1 MAAVKDGG
9 THSSW
14 LSAAAIYRHPRVLA
28 MLFLGFSAG
37 LPFLLVGGT
46 LSALL
51 VERGVDIVAIGFF
64 SWVSLSYALNF
75 AWAPLVD
82 SLSIPWL
89 TRRLGKRR
97 SWMLAAQ
104 LAIACGLL
112 GVAATDPLTSLPLF
126 IAAALL
132 AAFGSATQDIAIDA
146 YRIEAVEEER
156 QGAMAAAYQLGY
168 RIALLAAG
176 AGALYLATYGPS
188 ATPEVGDWGFTY
200 VFMAALM
207 SVGIITTLL
216 IAEPDHMPR
225 PAPDPR
231 LRDQPVPVRL
241 LHWVRAHVLAP
252 IGEFVTRH
260 GMTLGVG
267 LILFI
272 CVFRLSDLLLAQM
285 AYPFYFEMGFTKAQV
300 ADASKL
306 FGFFVT
312 IFGAFVGGLLVGRF
326 GVLPP
331 LVMAAVLVPVTN
343 LGFAWLG
350 SFPPQAEGTG
360 TLLPQLYIIIG
371 LDNLSG
377 GMAGTC
383 FIAFLSKLTS
393 REFTATQYAAFTAIM
408 QLPGRFLGGF
418 SGKLVD
424 DFGFTQFFLLA
435 ALAGVPAI
443 LGALW
448 LLRHARRLRRTE
460 ERDAPCSAA
469 QILP

>member
-1 MAAVKDGG
+1 MRTDSKQ
-9 THSSW
+9 SSW
-14 LSAAAIYRHPRVLA
+14 LAAAAIYRHPRVAA

-104 LAIACGLL
+104 IAIATGLL
-112 GVAATDPLTSLPLF
+112 GVASADPVTGLPLF

-168 RIALLAAG
+168 RIAILAAG
-176 AGALYLATYGPS
+176 AGALYLASYGPAAS
-188 ATPEVGDWGFTY
+188 EEVGDWRFTY
-200 VFMAALM
+200 IVMAALM
-207 SVGIITTLL
+207 GVGIVTTLV
-216 IAEPDHMPR
+216 IAEPDHAPAAEK
-225 PAPDPR
+225 PAPRDGPALQR
-231 LRDQPVPVRL
+231 LG
-241 LHWVRAHVLAP
+241 HWFRAHVLAP
-252 IGEFVTRH
+252 IVEFVSRH
-260 GMTLGVG
+260 GTALGLG

-285 AYPFYFEMGFTKAQV
+285 AYPFYFDMGFSKQQV

-312 IFGAFVGGLLVGRF
+312 IFGAFVGGLLVGRL

-331 LVMAAVLVPVTN
+331 LVMAAILVPVTN

-350 SFPPQAEGTG
+350 SFEPQAPGASN
-360 TLLPQLYIIIG
+360 LLPQLYIIIG

-408 QLPGRFLGGF
+408 QLPGRFLGGW
-418 SGKLVD
+418 SGKIVD
-424 DFGFTQFFLLA
+424 EVGFTQFFLVA

>member
-1 MAAVKDGG
+1 MSFAGS
-9 THSSW
+9 HSSW
-14 LSAAAIYRHPRVLA
+14 LAAAAIYCHPRVAA

-82 SLSIPWL
+82 SLAIPWL

-104 LAIACGLL
+104 FAIAMGLL
-112 GVAATDPLTSLPLF
+112 GVAATDPLTSLPIF

-176 AGALYLATYGPS
+176 AGALYLASYGPS
-188 ATPEVGDWGFTY
+188 ASEEVGDWRFTY
-200 VFMAALM
+200 LIMASLM
-207 SVGIITTLL
+207 AVGIVTTLL
-216 IAEPDHMPR
+216 IAEPDHAPR
-225 PAPDPR
+225 ASAPSS
-231 LRDQPVPVRL
+231 RDGTIAERF
-241 LHWVRAHVLAP
+241 LHWVRAHVIAP
-252 IGEFVTRH
+252 IAEFVTRH
-260 GMTLGVG
+260 GSALGIG

-285 AYPFYFEMGFTKAQV
+285 AYPFYFEMGFSKQQV
-300 ADASKL
+300 AEASKL

-312 IFGAFVGGLLVGRF
+312 IAGAFLGGLLVGRL

-331 LVMAAVLVPVTN
+331 LLMAAILVPVTN

-350 SFPPQAEGTG
+350 SFEPQAAGTS
-360 TLLPQLYIIIG
+360 TLLPQLYVIIG

-408 QLPGRFLGGF
+408 QLPGRFLGGW
-418 SGKLVD
+418 SGKMVKE
-424 DFGFTQFFLLA
+424 FGFTEFFLLA

-448 LLRHARRLRRTE
+448 LLRHSRRLKRSE
-460 ERDAPCSAA
+460 EVETPCSAA